1 MTTNSVNF
9 KFGPT
14 IEGKTV
20 SENDFVAV
28 NKGIGSENDDLN
40 KYGSIYKG
48 DKILGTTEADN
59 LVLTS
64 DIVIAGGPLATGD
77 CQKVFGNTIPAG
89 TSLQDIM
96 LKLFCTEK
104 WPTGVTTSDAYL
116 SSTMAAP
123 TLTYNGRSTGSS
135 TVEVG
140 DTVYYEVKS
149 GASSYS
155 SSPHTASGF
164 TYGYSTSDDNT
175 KESPNTSKSASFGT
189 ISPVATSI
197 PTLTLSGKVSE
208 TVNGAAGIAS
218 AGAANK
224 SDRVV
229 IAEGD
234 NKITATGKSI
244 TYTGTCSALD
254 VLYGCSNLGNTN
266 NNGTTYKST
275 AKAEKTLTSTAVTS
289 SSVEVNCIG
298 AYRVFIGYT
307 ANIPTTS
314 DAVRAMNV
322 HSQFGKGVCG
332 DANKVYKITNNYM
345 IVAIPTGWDFSMQ
358 NDMGQS
364 VRDTFKKSGSVDV
377 VLPNKDTQPYDVWYV
392 TWLGGDYQNLVIE

>member
-28 NKGIGSENDDLN
+28 NKGIGSENEDLS

-64 DIVIAGGPLATGD
+64 DIVIAGGPLESDGKLA
-77 CQKVFGNTIPAG
+77 FGNTIPAG

-96 LKLFCTEK
+96 LKLFCIEK

-123 TLTYNGRSTGSS
+123 TLNYNGISTGSS

-140 DTVYYEVKS
+140 DTVSYEVKS

-175 KESPNTSKSASFGT
+175 KESSNTSKSASFGT

-208 TVNGAAGIAS
+208 TVNGSAGIAS
-218 AGAANK
+218 VGAATK
-224 SDRVV
+224 SGSVT

-234 NKITATGKSI
+234 NKITVTGKSI

-289 SSVEVNCIG
+289 SAVEVNCIG
-298 AYRVFIGYT
+298 AYRAFIGYT
-307 ANIPTTS
+307 ADIPTTS
-314 DAVRAMNV
+314 AEVRAMNV
-322 HSQFGKGVCG
+322 NSRFGKGVCG
-332 DANKVYKITNNYM
+332 DSNTDYEITNNYM
-345 IVAIPTGWDFSMQ
+345 IVAIPTGWDFSIQ
-358 NDMGQS
+358 NNLGQS
-364 VRDTFKKSGSVDV
+364 TQRDSFKKNGTVNV
-377 VLPNKDTQPYDVWYV
+377 VLPNGANKSYDVWYIG
-392 TWLGGDYQNLVIE
+392 WKNGKYKNLVIK